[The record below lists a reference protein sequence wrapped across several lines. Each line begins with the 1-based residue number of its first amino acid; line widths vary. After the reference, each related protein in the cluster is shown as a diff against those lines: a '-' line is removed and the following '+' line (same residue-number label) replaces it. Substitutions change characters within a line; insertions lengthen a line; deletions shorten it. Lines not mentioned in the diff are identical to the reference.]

1 MKVGK
6 WEGKIR
12 LGIFFFF
19 QAEDGI
25 RDISVWLEFRRVLFR
40 SQISR
45 DLLVDSIFENFVVIE
60 FLKLRFNQG
69 KMANFYFYK
78 GSNQLDHVL
87 SVV

>member
-1 MKVGK
+1 VFKFPLFYEDFGK
-6 WEGKIR
+6 RVIKSPKYYFVEAGLLSYL
-12 LGIFFFF
+12 LGTEK
-19 QAEDGI
+19 AA
-25 RDISVWLEFRRVLFR
+25 
-40 SQISR
+40 QISR